1 MYLKDGVKLSD
12 LISKAKLC
20 KDDVYYKTDEG
31 DVLNLKSLL
40 TQLLLQ
46 SIANSDS
53 STPEAK
59 LCVATRK
66 NLSTSLNT
74 QRTNR
79 VGITTS

>member
-1 MYLKDGVKLSD
+1 MHLKDSVKLSD

-53 STPEAK
+53 SLYAGGQIVCSNEEESVHFSEYAK
-59 LCVATRK
+59 
-66 NLSTSLNT
+66 NE
-74 QRTNR
+74 
-79 VGITTS
+79 